1 MRYLGPL
8 LTKPVFDALL
18 AARDA
23 GETAWTGSLDLGRS
37 QDLAA
42 LAADAWEWRG
52 QRYPYPGKLKDRT
65 IYWWDGEG
73 FASVSRYA
81 GSLIKLVPSEWNVPT
96 FEIDGIKML
105 PTAKESPLDDA
116 RRKVALVQPAG
127 KTILDTC
134 GGLGYF
140 AACCLDAGVARLQSF
155 EKNEDVLWLRTLNP
169 WSPDPDESDG
179 RLQLAHAVHRAG
191 HSIGREGMQDATQ
204 GFDFDM
210 VIVGASFAGAACA
223 IAAAQRG
230 LRVCVLERKRD
241 PGDKLRTTGIIVK
254 EAAERTLLH
263 RLPAPITR
271 RIESVRLY
279 APSLKQ
285 VALAAPGYYF
295 LTTDTPAAM
304 RWLAGHLR
312 EHGVDLRLGCAFTDA
327 QRIDGGWQVQGAGS
341 TRYLVGA
348 DGARSRV
355 AKRCGLGEV
364 RQFLYGIE
372 YEFPG
377 ARLADPDA
385 LHCFISKRY
394 APGYIGWLAQN
405 PGGVQAGLALRHDP
419 ANARVPDIDGFL
431 LRVGLAGGLPR
442 HLKPGHTRAG
452 LIPCSG
458 PVAAMARDNAILT
471 GDAAGIVSPVT
482 AGGIHAA
489 WDHGWAVGR
498 AIASH
503 LRDNGPQ
510 PEQAAI
516 DAAPR
521 FRAKRALRWAYDR
534 LQFDWPFDLLLHSPP
549 LRWAAEQVYFHKRRS
564 ESAQSPGLRVRQR
577 S

>member
-1 MRYLGPL
+1 
-8 LTKPVFDALL
+8 
-18 AARDA
+18 
-23 GETAWTGSLDLGRS
+23 
-37 QDLAA
+37 
-42 LAADAWEWRG
+42 
-52 QRYPYPGKLKDRT
+52 
-65 IYWWDGEG
+65 
-73 FASVSRYA
+73 
-81 GSLIKLVPSEWNVPT
+81 
-96 FEIDGIKML
+96 
-105 PTAKESPLDDA
+105 
-116 RRKVALVQPAG
+116 
-127 KTILDTC
+127 
-134 GGLGYF
+134 
-140 AACCLDAGVARLQSF
+140 
-155 EKNEDVLWLRTLNP
+155 
-169 WSPDPDESDG
+169 
-179 RLQLAHAVHRAG
+179 
-191 HSIGREGMQDATQ
+191 MQDTTQ
-204 GFDFDM
+204 AFDFD
-210 VIVGASFAGAACA
+210 VVVVGASFAGAACA

-263 RLPAPITR
+263 RLPAATTR

-295 LTTDTPAAM
+295 LATDTPTVM
-304 RWLAGHLR
+304 RWLAEQLR
-312 EHGVDLRLGCAFTDA
+312 VHGVDLRLGCAFTDA
-327 QRIDGGWQVQGAGS
+327 ERIAQGWNVRGAGI

-355 AKRCGLGEV
+355 ARRCRLGEV

-377 ARLADPDA
+377 AGLADPDA

-431 LRVGLAGGLPR
+431 LRVGVAGGLPR

-458 PVAAMARDNAILT
+458 PVADMARNHAILT

-482 AGGIHAA
+482 AGGHPRRLGSRLGGGPR
-489 WDHGWAVGR
+489 HR
-498 AIASH
+498 IASARQRPGAGAGRH
-503 LRDNGPQ
+503 RRRAALPR
-510 PEQAAI
+510 QA
-516 DAAPR
+516 R
-521 FRAKRALRWAYDR
+521 VAL
-534 LQFDWPFDLLLHSPP
+534 
-549 LRWAAEQVYFHKRRS
+549 
-564 ESAQSPGLRVRQR
+564 GLRPPAVRLAVQPAAAFAATALGGGTGVFP
-577 S
+577 